1 MKLNRPLTFVEK
13 IARAFA
19 SGSMPDIKGK
29 TRITLTDPK
38 TGAREVFEDENMVTN
53 AVAKIY
59 NSNYLGLTDYYSMM
73 PIWKLFGGVL
83 CFSQTLT
90 ENANNIFPPN
100 NSVAIM
106 TANAGQTAHST
117 ASTTRGN
124 PDGILTEIDD
134 DHITLAWQWGMSQG
148 NGTIAC
154 VCLTHA
160 QAGDCGLLPDGT
172 LPLLKSTGRN
182 IDNINCFSGYASNDG
197 TYNRARAIAMPV
209 SLDDYG
215 NGIALYCDGTS
226 LEEITVAHSWVS
238 AMLLEGN
245 TTLPQDSNN
254 YREISTRTATLSRT
268 FSSGYTMIAQD
279 ANNYYVMERDSENS
293 NKLYVDVVSKTD
305 MTVTA
310 KTLSNLG
317 VTLARPSLARPQIY
331 NGIVSNGS
339 VYWLSA
345 SDSTKFV
352 RVNINN
358 TADVEELASNMT
370 SVISQS
376 QSPIVL
382 NDGLILGRNFL
393 VNGSRVYPVTARTR
407 REGNNNETVTYDVIA
422 QYKGGPHMLQTG
434 NQNNTNSY
442 DYDVQAGVLA
452 LPYLA
457 TINNLGTPVTKNNK
471 AMEIEYILTET

>member
-1 MKLNRPLTFVEK
+1 MTKLNFAER
-13 IARAFA
+13 IARAFI
-19 SGSMPDIKGK
+19 SGSTPDIKGK
-29 TRITLTDPK
+29 TRITLTDIRN
-38 TGAREVFEDENMVTN
+38 GSREVFEDENMITN
-53 AVAKIY
+53 AVANVY
-59 NSNYLGLTDYYSMM
+59 NSNYLGVTDYYSMM
-73 PIWKLFGGVL
+73 PIWHMFGGIM
-83 CFSQTLT
+83 CFSQTLP
-90 ENANNIFPPN
+90 ENANSFYPPN

-124 PDGILTEIDD
+124 PDGTLTQITNDK
-134 DHITLAWQWGMSQG
+134 ITLAWQWGPNQG

-154 VCLTHA
+154 CCLTHQ

-182 IDNINCFSGYASNDG
+182 IDNINCYSAYASNDG

-209 SLDDYG
+209 SLDNDG
-215 NGIALYCDGTS
+215 NGISLYCDGTS
-226 LEEITVAHSWVS
+226 LEEIIVAHSWVS

-245 TTLPQDSNN
+245 TTLPQESNN

-279 ANNYYVMERDSENS
+279 ASNYYVMERDSGSS

-345 SDSTKFV
+345 SDSAKFV

-358 TADVEELASNMT
+358 TADVEELTSNMP
-370 SVISQS
+370 SAISQA

-393 VNGSRVYPVTARTR
+393 VNGSRVYPVTARTGR
-407 REGNNNETVTYDVIA
+407 SGNNNESVTYDIIA
-422 QYKGGPHMLQTG
+422 NYKGGPHMLQTG
-434 NQNNTNSY
+434 NQNNTDTYN
-442 DYDVQAGVLA
+442 YDVQAGVLA

-457 TINNLGTPVTKNNK
+457 SINNLNSAVTKQNTK
-471 AMEIEYILTET
+471 AMLIEYELTEL